1 MAYAY
6 PSSPTRTDMR
16 DGIMRWDLHARVGDR
31 LVRLLWMTEFMV
43 RKPILRLS
51 DCQERWGVSL
61 RTFRRDLARLR
72 DAGFIIDPAEGTT
85 SSDPA
90 VRAIGWRSAG

>member
-6 PSSPTRTDMR
+6 PNSSSRTDTR
-16 DGIMRWDLHARVGDR
+16 VGIMQSDAHAGVGDR
-31 LVRLLWMTEFMV
+31 LVRLLWMTEFMA
-43 RKPILRLS
+43 RRPILRLS
-51 DCQERWGVSL
+51 DCRRHWGISL

-85 SSDPA
+85 GTDPA
-90 VRAIGWRSAG
+90 VRKIGWHSPG